1 MTEAHE
7 VHLFGWIRE
16 NGPFLGPM
24 FLLMIGMLGGWI
36 KVMMSRY
43 PLREELEKTVDMK
56 LAACRIDV
64 DKRTERIEKEQIEI
78 AGSIS
83 ELSKKI
89 DRQDEQ
95 RREEL
100 RLSDLANSKAHE
112 HILSQIM
119 VWIRDK

>member
-7 VHLFGWIRE
+7 VHLFDWIRE

-43 PLREELEKTVDMK
+43 PTREELEKTIDMK
-56 LAACRIDV
+56 LAACKVDVDARDERLENKQIKIDV
-64 DKRTERIEKEQIEI
+64 DIQT
-78 AGSIS
+78 IS
-83 ELSKKI
+83 EKMDK
-89 DRQDEQ
+89 QDSQ

-119 VWIRDK
+119 VWMRDK

>member
-7 VHLFGWIRE
+7 VHLFDWIRE

-43 PLREELEKTVDMK
+43 PTREEVNKTIDMK
-56 LAACRIDV
+56 LAACKVDV
-64 DKRTERIEKEQIEI
+64 DDRDERLEKKQI
-78 AGSIS
+78 
-83 ELSKKI
+83 KI
-89 DRQDEQ
+89 DGDIQSLGEKMDKQDEQ
-95 RREEL
+95 RREEV

-119 VWIRDK
+119 VWMRDK

>member
-7 VHLFGWIRE
+7 VHLFDWIRE

-43 PLREELEKTVDMK
+43 PTREELEKTIDMK
-56 LAACRIDV
+56 LAACKVDV
-64 DKRTERIEKEQIEI
+64 DDRDERIEKKQ
-78 AGSIS
+78 
-83 ELSKKI
+83 LKI
-89 DRQDEQ
+89 DVDIQGLSEKMDKQDAQ

-119 VWIRDK
+119 VWMRDK

>member
-7 VHLFGWIRE
+7 VHLFDWIRE

-43 PLREELEKTVDMK
+43 PTREELEKTIDMK
-56 LAACRIDV
+56 LAACKVDVDGRDERIERKQLKIDV
-64 DKRTERIEKEQIEI
+64 DIQTLSEKMD
-78 AGSIS
+78 
-83 ELSKKI
+83 K
-89 DRQDEQ
+89 QDEQ
-95 RREEL
+95 RREEV

-119 VWIRDK
+119 VWMRDK